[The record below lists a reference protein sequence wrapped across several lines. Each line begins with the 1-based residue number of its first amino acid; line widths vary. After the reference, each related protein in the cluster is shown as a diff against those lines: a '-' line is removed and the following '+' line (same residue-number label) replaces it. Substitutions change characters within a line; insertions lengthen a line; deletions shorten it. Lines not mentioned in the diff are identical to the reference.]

1 MIKQR
6 DWGNSCGG
14 ELWHFYTLHLRHHR
28 HPSLPPSLTH
38 PPPPRML
45 LYQHR
50 GGRRGG
56 RQKLSE
62 TGTRGEA
69 LLWHD
74 ARYQRRHPR
83 LVMQRSYLLLVYTCT
98 EPTRSKKKPQYGLI
112 FCFRCTRQLT
122 CESKIRAA
130 TTDRLAVT
138 TDRLAVNYQINH
150 RLIWVIFKRKNE
162 IFSGFFPDLWQ

>member
-14 ELWHFYTLHLRHHR
+14 ELWHFYTLHLRHQ

-74 ARYQRRHPR
+74 ARYQSRHPR

-98 EPTRSKKKPQYGLI
+98 EPTRSEKKTSVRIDFLFQMHPPAHLWIQNQSCNDWSI
-112 FCFRCTRQLT
+112 SCNDWSISCQLPNQSPT
-122 CESKIRAA
+122 N
-130 TTDRLAVT
+130 LG
-138 TDRLAVNYQINH
+138 H
-150 RLIWVIFKRKNE
+150 F
-162 IFSGFFPDLWQ
+162 

>member
-14 ELWHFYTLHLRHHR
+14 ELWHFYTLHLRHQN
-28 HPSLPPSLTH
+28 PSLPPSLTH

-50 GGRRGG
+50 RGRRGG

-98 EPTRSKKKPQYGLI
+98 EPTRSEKKTSVRIDFLFQMHPPAHLWIQNQSCNDWSI
-112 FCFRCTRQLT
+112 SCQLPNQSPT
-122 CESKIRAA
+122 NLGHFQEK
-130 TTDRLAVT
+130 
-138 TDRLAVNYQINH
+138 
-150 RLIWVIFKRKNE
+150 KNE

>member
-14 ELWHFYTLHLRHHR
+14 ELWHFYTLHLRHQ

-38 PPPPRML
+38 PPTATSNAAVSASGRKERRETKAIRDG
-45 LYQHR
+45 HKR
-50 GGRRGG
+50 GGAPVTWRS
-56 RQKLSE
+56 LSE
-62 TGTRGEA
+62 KTST
-69 LLWHD
+69 
-74 ARYQRRHPR
+74 PR
-83 LVMQRSYLLLVYTCT
+83 NAEKLPAAGLHLHWTHYI
-98 EPTRSKKKPQYGLI
+98 KKKPQYRLI